1 MKAIRFHHYGAVEVL
16 RLEEAPR
23 PLPGP
28 DEILVR
34 VHSAGVNPAD
44 CQFRAGWYKDFAP
57 RPLPL
62 IPGWD
67 LAGTVEAAGP
77 LAARFRPGD
86 AVFAMADMR
95 RDGAYAEYVVVRAE
109 HAAPAPRTLPPQQ
122 AAGVPLAAL
131 TAWAALFDHG
141 GLQAGQAVLVHG
153 GAGGVG
159 QFAIQLA
166 HLAGARVLATA
177 SPSNHGLLL
186 QLGADEAID
195 YTGGELERRAAG
207 VDLVLDTAGGA
218 TRERSWGLLRPGGLL
233 AAIAMPPADAARAES
248 LGVRAAM
255 VAVVPNGAR
264 LELIGA
270 LIDAGRLAVR
280 IDSEFPLA
288 QAAAAHARSEGRH
301 ARGKIILRIA

>member
-1 MKAIRFHHYGAVEVL
+1 MKAIRFHQYGGAEVL
-16 RLEEAPR
+16 RLEDVPQPR
-23 PLPGP
+23 PGP
-28 DEILVR
+28 DELLVK

-44 CQFRAGWYKDFAP
+44 WQIRSGWYKDFAP
-57 RPLPL
+57 RPLPFT
-62 IPGWD
+62 PGWD

-77 LAARFRPGD
+77 LAACFRPGD
-86 AVFAMADMR
+86 AVFAMADMTR
-95 RDGAYAEYVVVRAE
+95 HGAYAEYIVLRAE
-109 HAAPAPRTLPPQQ
+109 HAAPAPRSLPLQQ

-141 GLQAGQAVLVHG
+141 GLQAGQTVLVHG

-166 HLAGARVLATA
+166 HVAGARVLATA
-177 SPSNHGLLL
+177 SPANHELLL

-195 YTGGELERRAAG
+195 YAGGELEQRAKG
-207 VDLVLDTAGGA
+207 VDVVLDTAGGA
-218 TRERSWGLLRPGGLL
+218 TRERAWNLLRPGGLL
-233 AAIAMPPADAARAES
+233 AGIAMPPPDAVRAES

-255 VAVVPNGAR
+255 VAVMPNGAR
-264 LELIGA
+264 LEQIGA
-270 LIDAGRLAVR
+270 LIDGGKLAVR

-288 QAAAAHARSEGRH
+288 EAAAAQRRSESRH